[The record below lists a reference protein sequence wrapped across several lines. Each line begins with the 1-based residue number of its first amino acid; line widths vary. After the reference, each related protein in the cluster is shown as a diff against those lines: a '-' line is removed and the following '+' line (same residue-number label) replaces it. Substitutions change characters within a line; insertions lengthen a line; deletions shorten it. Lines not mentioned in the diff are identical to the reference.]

1 MGSIKMTLRSL
12 LLVTIQLLLL
22 FHIVDA
28 FSLFPMKDTA
38 EKKLLQLSQAHF
50 TSQALHAIVKLG
62 VPNLFQDSTDVTMSM
77 DEIVTALHQSSP
89 TTTPNNTIR
98 KDALLRIM
106 RLLTSVG
113 IFDQSIGKE
122 NKEVRF
128 SLTETGRL
136 LSSEK
141 ACFVEHWMDPALWSS
156 WPFLHDFITGDIS
169 TTPFEHAN
177 QGMTIVDYMEQND
190 NAKRVRNRVAKLI
203 SQTEIDSILNSLD
216 GELFAGKTVVDIGG
230 GYGELSQALIAK
242 FPTIKKCYNLDLAH
256 VIDEVSDPVKNVHMV
271 AGDMF
276 IPSTIPDC
284 DIIIMKHV
292 FCDWNEEK
300 AIDILTSIRQAL
312 SSKKNEDEKVIII
325 DALLMD
331 GPDANDNM
339 QFMSF
344 VDVQMMMVGS
354 GKMERSKSQME
365 QIAEKGGFQ
374 LDSVT
379 PTSSISCDITIL
391 SKK

>member
-1 MGSIKMTLRSL
+1 MTIIRFL
-12 LLVTIQLLLL
+12 LLVIIRFVLLVD
-22 FHIVDA
+22 IVDS
-28 FSLFPMKDTA
+28 FSFFPMKDTA

-50 TSQALHAIVKLG
+50 TSQALYAIVKLG
-62 VPNLFQDSTDVTMSM
+62 VPNLFQDSTDTTMSI
-77 DEIVTALHQSSP
+77 DEIVSALHPLSS
-89 TTTPNNTIR
+89 TSTNNNNTVR
-98 KDALLRIM
+98 KDALLRTL

-113 IFDQSIGKE
+113 IFNQSVCKE

-128 SLTETGRL
+128 SLTETGLL

-141 ACFVEHWMDPALWSS
+141 ACFVQHWMDPALWAS
-156 WPFLHDFITGDIS
+156 WPFLHDYITGDLS

-216 GELFAGKTVVDIGG
+216 GDLFSGKTVVDIGG
-230 GYGELSQALIAK
+230 GYGELSEALIAK
-242 FPTIKKCYNLDLAH
+242 FPTIQKCYNLDLAH
-256 VIDEVSDPVKNVHMV
+256 VIDEVSDPPKDVHMV
-271 AGDMF
+271 KGDMF
-276 IPSTIPDC
+276 IPSTIPEC
-284 DIIIMKHV
+284 NIIIMKHV

-300 AIDILTSIRQAL
+300 AIDILKSIHQAV
-312 SSKKNEDEKVIII
+312 SSKNRETVKIIII

-331 GPDANDNM
+331 GPDANDSM
-339 QFMSF
+339 QVMSF

-365 QIAEKGGFQ
+365 QIAEEGGFQ
-374 LDSVT
+374 FDSVT
-379 PTSSISCDITIL
+379 QTSSISCDITIL